1 MRKFYITGLLFTI
14 YFFAKAEGSKEFN
27 ASTNVSAY
35 RTFLS
40 YTTPVACSNL
50 GWYPIT
56 TLDSVESRSYFY
68 VYANLTDSICVASS
82 ALAVGLG
89 AIKVYKPDG
98 TLLFTYT
105 TAPADTGLIRAGAG
119 SKLRENQGP
128 FGLYAGGVGGYI
140 PRVIVADQAGIWRV
154 EFISPNPGTAAS
166 NYFNNPTL
174 VPKTTADFNQM
185 TNNCIISAFDV
196 SIVKNNSIVPGRV
209 YTDYMSLSGGDLRR
223 TTGGTQYFF
232 TEYYTLYA
240 LTKQGYRYD
249 LSLNGIAPYGYF
261 IYADNVG
268 LQLADGITPAYESV
282 SFQPTRPA
290 NRRILRPGDPDTY
303 SESKHKMFFNT
314 PDAAMPVS
322 AMLNNQTVW
331 LNPPLVNGTGLLMLR
346 YTITG
351 VPNPLSGYF
360 TFDYPNLGIRYKIII
375 DCNGDFI
382 YGNGNDVTLAG
393 TSVVNVNNINWDG
406 RDATGAV
413 MPLSSCI
420 GARIEFAAGEVH
432 VPLADAENFR
442 GGIEI
447 KRLNGNGTLPNY
459 TVHWN
464 DSVLNDNNNIN
475 GSYMKKTPTAG
486 VSSLGGIH
494 NWERQE
500 NPNPPTQG
508 YSGNPTHTTY
518 YGDTRYMDIWAYD
531 TLQTGNFPAV
541 ICYVLPLKLIAFNGV
556 HSSTANHLTWQV
568 SGDWQGAKFIAEKLT
583 INGFESI
590 GMVNATAAAQY
601 NFTDNEA
608 VKGKQVYRIKLQ
620 QRDGKV
626 AYSNQLALGGTTSQ
640 ISVFPNPSKG
650 SFTIKAPGGIRSI
663 TLTDMQGKVVQELP
677 VVNKDNITVTTPLL
691 LPGTYLLK
699 IVNAKK
705 EIINQK
711 ITIQ

>member
-1 MRKFYITGLLFTI
+1 MRKFYATGLLVI
-14 YFFAKAEGSKEFN
+14 LFFLAKGEGSREMN
-27 ASTNVSAY
+27 ASTDPSAY

-40 YTTPVACSNL
+40 YTTPVTGSNL

-68 VYANLTDSICVASS
+68 VYANVNDSICVASS
-82 ALAVGLG
+82 ALAVASG
-89 AIKVYKPDG
+89 AIKVYMPDG
-98 TLLFTYT
+98 SLFVTYT
-105 TAPADTGLIRAGAG
+105 TAPNDTGLIKSGAG
-119 SKLRENQGP
+119 SKLRESQGP
-128 FGLYAGGVGGYI
+128 FGLYNGGSGGYI
-140 PRVIVADQAGIWRV
+140 PRVITATVAGIWRV

-166 NYFNNPTL
+166 NYFNTPTL

-196 SIVKNNSIVPGRV
+196 SIVKNNSIVTGRV

-249 LSLNGIAPYGYF
+249 ISLKGIAPYGYF

-268 LQLADGITPAYESV
+268 LQLADGITPAYESI

-314 PDAAMPVS
+314 PDPAMPATTV
-322 AMLNNQTVW
+322 LNGQSVW
-331 LNPPLVNGTGLLMLR
+331 LNPALINSTGLIVLR

-351 VPNPLSGYF
+351 TPNPLSGYF

-382 YGNGNDVTLAG
+382 YGNGNDVSIAG
-393 TSVVNVNNINWDG
+393 TSVAGINNINWDG
-406 RDATGAV
+406 KDATGAV

-420 GARIEFAAGEVH
+420 GARIEFVAGEVH

-459 TVHWN
+459 TTHWN
-464 DSVLNDNNNIN
+464 DSVLNDNTNIN
-475 GSYMKKTPTAG
+475 GSYMKKTPATG
-486 VSSLGGIH
+486 ISSLGGIH

-500 NPNPPTQG
+500 AASPPTQG
-508 YSGNPTHTTY
+508 YTGNPTHTGY

-531 TLQTGNFPAV
+531 TLQTASFPAA
-541 ICYVLPLKLIAFNGV
+541 ICYVLPLKLISFNGV
-556 HSSTANHLTWQV
+556 HSNAANHLVWQV
-568 SGDWQGAKFIAEKLT
+568 SGDWQGAAFTAEKQT
-583 INGFESI
+583 AIGFEAI
-590 GMVNATAAAQY
+590 GAVNATAANEY
-601 NFTDNEA
+601 DFTDNTA
-608 VKGKQVYRIKLQ
+608 APGKQVYRIKLQ

-626 AYSNQLALGGTTSQ
+626 IYSSQLVLGGTPSQ
-640 ISVFPNPSKG
+640 VSVFPNPSKG
-650 SFTIKAPGGIRSI
+650 RFTVKAAGGIHRI
-663 TLTDMQGKVVQELP
+663 TITDMQGKLVQEIPAL
-677 VVNKDNITVTTPLL
+677 NKDNISVNTPS
-691 LPGTYLLK
+691 LPAGTYHLK
-699 IVNAKK
+699 IVNGKK
-705 EIINQK
+705 EMINQK